1 MVGHLV
7 MLMLQCTQGSQQ
19 SVRAVASDCCC
30 IRSIFHDQPH
40 AQGSTHVTATCGSCH
55 MRTCPLMHPQ
65 ADSIV
70 IKYRTWPL
78 TLPCQSKHAGCW
90 GNASLSVPNLQ
101 DAPAAWVRNK
111 ATLCSHQREIPCQS
125 SMASPFLSPTPMLAP
140 VHLEVARVCKSW
152 TKAVAHQP
160 VLLGIVPAN
169 LRFGGNTE
177 DGVCSWNA

>member
-1 MVGHLV
+1 MLIGCSSLLVHPGHLYF
-7 MLMLQCTQGSQQ
+7 QQ
-19 SVRAVASDCCC
+19 NISD
-30 IRSIFHDQPH
+30 P
-40 AQGSTHVTATCGSCH
+40 TACNEGAI
-55 MRTCPLMHPQ
+55 HP
-65 ADSIV
+65 
-70 IKYRTWPL
+70 PL